1 MSERATS
8 RARTES
14 SGTRGQRPGGRP
26 ARDRRTDQA
35 GGGKRTVH
43 GIRAVLASPGRPL
56 EPATRTVMESRLGHD
71 FSRVRLHIDDVPDAV
86 SSLGAP
92 AFTIGRHVLFGS
104 GRYRPETP
112 SGALLLAHELAHVV
126 QQREMADTVPDEIE
140 IGSTTDARE
149 VDAVRFLGR
158 ALTPGVG
165 AAPTTRP
172 APLRVPQLQGGFLG
186 WTGSFL
192 WDLITR
198 PWKAVPRLFGSQS
211 YSDDELHAYLRH
223 LRNRGMTEG
232 DYDSDNKAREITRRW
247 VDGETAFVLTAPVI
261 ALMIHE
267 LLEGHTGR
275 ADELAILEL
284 LERSHNAALATIF
297 GVGGVT
303 APSLMS
309 DFSGRE
315 EAMLRDFFGR
325 RFAGGYAAV
334 SQRRIQPRG
343 TAVPIGV
350 AIADRAVASPARD
363 EGPAIQRDFTR
374 PETFPTFESWIQEFQ
389 ELPRFV
395 ASSGDVVIGER
406 AAEAATATDPTAPPE
421 RRRPFVL
428 HARSQAYLPHD
439 RFIDGPTDAWV
450 RKNLPPNL
458 VATAYQLPCDCADL
472 AVILRHVWLVA
483 HRRTEEF
490 GGWVLGTALDD
501 PRTEEIRD
509 LIRGGRTHSGAI
521 VSSATLE
528 RLVRPYTGPNGR
540 PIRDLPTLRRLLHV
554 GDLLVWDHPPPGTGH
569 AHTVLRI
576 QRDGEWLTSIQVL
589 QGNEPIDAGAALA
602 ILTEKYGYKED
613 QLPPGEQES
622 WPPQARALEREL
634 RTAPGRRIERDTLTG
649 SALPQD
655 VGGVWMWGRSR
666 LVAAGP
672 PTGQF
677 QPAVRSGRTGADV
690 VRGLSDWEPEVRGAQ
705 DVWILQTVVEA
716 ALVEARSLFEGGH
729 TGLTTQP
736 DAERFGQAAGA
747 RLWDLATA
755 SARPATDA
763 ARRRRASAAGE
774 LAGGDLGEE
783 SHYRPLRHLDGLMR
797 QLGREARV
805 ADVRRLFD
813 AAADEFRLAARGIT
827 SVGFDRSAEQRRG
840 AGADA
845 GARVSR
851 FLLTGFDPFEFAGRR
866 QIEPRPGRFNPSGAA
881 VLQLDASTVPV
892 AQNHV
897 AAVESVVLP
906 VHFGEFRAGIV
917 ETRLGPRL
925 READAVLT
933 VSERPRTPPTGRVRV
948 ERYAVGVHRL
958 NNDRLEAI
966 PGPPG
971 LDMPAAAI
979 IEAGPNIDLGA
990 TVAEAGAALPSGQAP
1005 TIGDEVTLR
1014 FPSVEEADRA
1024 LRALGLPRQGRAD
1037 VSISRAQAIR
1047 QITQT
1052 MVAGVQGPG
1061 FTFRAG
1067 AETFQAVVVEGPGGD
1082 FLSNEVSFRVLRY
1095 LAAHNAAATSFHV
1108 HVPRGT
1114 SSGAGHIRQDVTGV
1128 EEAQAAAAAAGRQA
1142 PTPEERATAR
1152 EQARQERLRQLETG
1166 RGVVRRVVSALIEL
1180 IKAVARRI

>member
-1 MSERATS
+1 VTRPPP
-8 RARTES
+8 ARVS
-14 SGTRGQRPGGRP
+14 AAP
-26 ARDRRTDQA
+26 ARDRQA
-35 GGGKRTVH
+35 RKGGGAKRAVH

-56 EPATRTVMESRLGHD
+56 EPATRTVMESRFGQD
-71 FSRVRLHIDDVPDAV
+71 FSRVRLHTDDVPDAV
-86 SSLGAP
+86 TSLGAP
-92 AFTIGRHVLFGS
+92 AFTVGRHVMFGS
-104 GRYRPETP
+104 GHYRPETP
-112 SGALLLAHELAHVV
+112 SGAILLAHELAHVV
-126 QQREMADTVPDEIE
+126 QQREVSETVPDEIE
-140 IGSTTDARE
+140 IGSATDARE
-149 VDAVRFLGR
+149 VEAVGSLGQ
-158 ALTPGVG
+158 ALSDGLG
-165 AAPTTRP
+165 ARPTIRL
-172 APLRVPQLQGGFLG
+172 APLAVPHLQGGFLG
-186 WTGSFL
+186 WTGTFL
-192 WDLITR
+192 LDLITR

-223 LRNRGMTEG
+223 LRNRGVIEG

-247 VDGETAFVLTAPVI
+247 VGGNPAFVLTAPVI
-261 ALMIHE
+261 AVMIHE

-284 LERSHNAALATIF
+284 LERSDNAALATIF
-297 GVGGVT
+297 GVGGIT
-303 APSLMS
+303 ATSLMS

-350 AIADRAVASPARD
+350 AITDRAVGAPARD
-363 EGPAIQRDFTR
+363 EGPAVERDIRR
-374 PETFPTFESWIQEFQ
+374 PEAFPTFESWIQQFQ
-389 ELPRFV
+389 QFLTPQ
-395 ASSGDVVIGER
+395 ASFAAIEGEEWDPNRHLVIGQQ
-406 AAEAATATDPTAPPE
+406 APPATATDPTAPPKS
-421 RRRPFVL
+421 RRPFVL
-428 HARSQAYLPHD
+428 HAGSRAYLPHD
-439 RFIDGPTDAWV
+439 RFIDGPTDLWV
-450 RKNLPPNL
+450 RRHLPPNL

-490 GGWVLGTALDD
+490 GGWVLGAALDD

-528 RLVRPYTGPNGR
+528 RLVRPYTGPDGR

-554 GDLLVWDHPPPGTGH
+554 GDLLVWDHPAPRGGH
-569 AHTVLRI
+569 AHTVLGIERHG
-576 QRDGEWLTSIQVL
+576 QQLTMLRVL
-589 QGNEPIDAGAALA
+589 QGNEPIGDAEARR
-602 ILTEKYGYKED
+602 IMIEEFDYD
-613 QLPPGEQES
+613 PDRLPPGRQEAWS
-622 WPPQARALEREL
+622 AQARSLEREL
-634 RTAPGRRIERDTLTG
+634 RTAPGRRIEANILTG
-649 SALPQD
+649 DNLRQD
-655 VGGVWMWGRSR
+655 VGGVWTIWGGSQ

-677 QPAVRSGRTGADV
+677 QPATRTGRTGTDV

-716 ALVEARSLFEGGH
+716 ALLEARSLFEGGH
-729 TGLTTQP
+729 TSLTTQP
-736 DAERFGQAAGA
+736 DAVRFGRAVGT
-747 RLWDLATA
+747 RLWSLATA
-755 SARPATDA
+755 SARPATGA
-763 ARRRRASAAGE
+763 AGGRGAPASAGPA
-774 LAGGDLGEE
+774 LAAGDLGEE

-813 AAADEFRLAARGIT
+813 AAADELRLAARGIT

-840 AGADA
+840 VGADA
-845 GARVSR
+845 DARVSR
-851 FLLTGFDPFEFAGRR
+851 FLLTGFDPFEFAGGR
-866 QIEPRPGRFNPSGAA
+866 QIEPLPGRFNPSGAA
-881 VLQLDASTVPV
+881 VLQLDGSTVPV
-892 AQNHV
+892 AQRHV
-897 AAVESVVLP
+897 AAVEGVVLP

-917 ETRLGPRL
+917 ESQLGPRL
-925 READAVLT
+925 RDADAVIT
-933 VSERPRTPPTGRVRV
+933 VSESPKTPPSGPVRV

-958 NNDRLEAI
+958 NNNRLEAI

-971 LDMPAAAI
+971 RDMPAPAI
-979 IEAGPNIDLGA
+979 IEAGPNIDLAA
-990 TVAEAGAALPSGQAP
+990 TAAEAGTALPQGQAP
-1005 TIGDEVTLR
+1005 TLGDEVTLR
-1014 FPSVEEADRA
+1014 FPSLAEADRA
-1024 LRALGLPRQGRAD
+1024 LRALGLPRQGRAE

-1067 AETFQAVVVEGPGGD
+1067 AETFQAVVVQGPGGA

-1095 LAAHNAAATSFHV
+1095 LAVHNAAATSFHV
-1108 HVPRGT
+1108 HVP
-1114 SSGAGHIRQDVTGV
+1114 SGGGGHIRQDVTGV

-1142 PTPEERATAR
+1142 PTPEERAAAR
-1152 EQARQERLRQLETG
+1152 DRARQERLRQLETG
-1166 RGVVRRVVSALIEL
+1166 RSVVRRVVSALIEL
-1180 IKAVARRI
+1180 VKAVARRI